1 MSKCCLCFCLSC
13 CGQVLERNVEH
24 FFLLVIYSIV
34 LLYYF
39 FQSLQFIR
47 LHSGQE
53 KLGHSAKFGRKKMI
67 PDLEQHEGKYIHCAV
82 NYSLILHT

>member
-1 MSKCCLCFCLSC
+1 MSKCCLCFCLYC

-34 LLYYF
+34 LLYFYF

-53 KLGHSAKFGRKKMI
+53 KLGHSAIAEKNDSRFGTTWGQI
-67 PDLEQHEGKYIHCAV
+67 
-82 NYSLILHT
+82 YSLCCELFFNFTYI